1 MQHCVEQHR
10 NSYCYYAHSEEVKE
24 AHSFG
29 LSYGKYR
36 AYLELKEIAPEILP
50 EDVQE
55 MTMKEI
61 REWEAELRN
70 MKGDTETEENNI
82 TMGSIWEE
90 IGTGIILNKKD
101 MPEKIFSLQSKLF
114 PVL

>member
-70 MKGDTETEENNI
+70 MKGDTETEENNRK
-82 TMGSIWEE
+82 
-90 IGTGIILNKKD
+90 NKSPAHRKHNNG
-101 MPEKIFSLQSKLF
+101 KLFSLQSKLF

>member
-1 MQHCVEQHR
+1 MQHCVEQHG

-70 MKGDTETEENNI
+70 MKGDTETEENNRKNKSPAHRKHSNGKH
-82 TMGSIWEE
+82 MGGNRHRNHSE
-90 IGTGIILNKKD
+90 
-101 MPEKIFSLQSKLF
+101 
-114 PVL
+114 